1 LEADVIRVQEISQKN
16 DRTLQVLWTDQ
27 RHQEFDVVELRRKCP
42 CAVCIDEWTREKR
55 LKPEDVSEEVR
66 PIEIES
72 VGRYALKIRFTDG
85 HGTGIYT
92 FENLRQMN

>member
-1 LEADVIRVQEISQKN
+1 MIRVQEISQKD
-16 DRTLQVLWTDQ
+16 DRILQVLWTDQ
-27 RHQEFDVVELRRKCP
+27 QRQEFDVVELRRKCP

-85 HGTGIYT
+85 HSTGIYT
-92 FENLRQMN
+92 FENLRKMN

>member
-1 LEADVIRVQEISQKN
+1 MIRVQEISQKN